1 MFQVWMPSHSDKR
14 VGRQSF
20 SFYLIHREASKK
32 NFFDASYVKPMKKCE
47 TNQIRVPKKGC
58 VDIPDYYQKDDAFF
72 HGSKAR
78 RMAFTAR
85 AEERMLHAFSSNMNT
100 GDYTQMTIDLQR
112 VLEKE
117 VFKKE
122 DGDVFCFSGYH
133 HSVMLLSALAQRL
146 RRGPREHLFI
156 SLQGKDGLSRVVGH
170 EGTTVNDL
178 VSDALFRIDVVQRD
192 FRESRSWKLYQRL
205 KRLFPIIFKYAPS
218 WDEVLRQ
225 AIDEGLRDV
234 IPRGFVYEGC
244 RLGRASKNVSF
255 EAFSHFYADDM
266 SLRATKDDDDDDL
279 LVRVQTKSDG
289 RDWKRDY
296 FVMLNV
302 GLKLRRRS
310 DDAVLYYHVPIRLL
324 SFAVRSFETRWI
336 QPRSVRLPRQS
347 ASLYSG
353 SMYTLLVYFLYS
365 FNSTQLLLAG
375 ACGVLYLLETLSLRE
390 LDEYLSSERPIGHV
404 FKQVA
409 SNDKLSRIQLDMIFN
424 KLEGFTASESR
435 RFKAGV
441 RLTTDALIVNEV
453 LSHAPVYRVN
463 FISPET
469 IEGG

>member
-1 MFQVWMPSHSDKR
+1 M
-14 VGRQSF
+14 G
-20 SFYLIHREASKK
+20 
-32 NFFDASYVKPMKKCE
+32 KCG

-58 VDIPDYYQKDDAFF
+58 VDVPDYYKKDDAFF

-85 AEERMLHAFSSNMNT
+85 AEERMLHAFSSNMKT

-112 VLEKE
+112 VLEGE

-133 HSVMLLSALAQRL
+133 HSVMLLSALSQRL

-178 VSDALFRIDVVQRD
+178 VSDTLFRIDVVQRD
-192 FRESRSWKLYQRL
+192 FRESRSWRLYQRL
-205 KRLFPIIFKYAPS
+205 KRLFPIIFKYAPP

-225 AIDEGLRDV
+225 AINEGLRDV

-255 EAFSHFYADDM
+255 QGFSHFYADDM
-266 SLRATKDDDDDDL
+266 SLRETKDDDDDL

-302 GLKLRRRS
+302 GLKLRRQS
-310 DDAVLYYHVPIRLL
+310 DGAVLHYHVPIRLL
-324 SFAVRSFETRWI
+324 SFAVVNEENGKWI
-336 QPRSVRLPRQS
+336 EPLKVSLPRQGALISS
-347 ASLYSG
+347 AST
-353 SMYTLLVYFLYS
+353 YTLFVYFVYS
-365 FNSTQLLLAG
+365 FNKTQLLLAG
-375 ACGVLYLLETLSLRE
+375 AAAVLHLMNKGHSLRTI
-390 LDEYLSSERPIGHV
+390 DEAMIRARSGVSFSVMSPVYKSMDMSGMTSSQRGIVFAGMRKTLNALMVSHV
-404 FKQVA
+404 
-409 SNDKLSRIQLDMIFN
+409 
-424 KLEGFTASESR
+424 LEQS
-435 RFKAGV
+435 
-441 RLTTDALIVNEV
+441 
-453 LSHAPVYRVN
+453 PVYRVN